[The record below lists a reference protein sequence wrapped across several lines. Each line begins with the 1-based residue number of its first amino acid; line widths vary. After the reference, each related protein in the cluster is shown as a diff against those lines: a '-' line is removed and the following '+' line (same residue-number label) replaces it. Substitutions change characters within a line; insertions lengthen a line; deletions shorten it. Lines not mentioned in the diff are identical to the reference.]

1 MTKKTLKY
9 KDAEAELAEI
19 LEDLQS
25 ERVDVDEISDRVRRA
40 IELIRFCKEKIEKTE
55 MEVKKVIKDFE
66 KELSGESSEEDE

>member
-1 MTKKTLKY
+1 MSKKTLKY

-25 ERVDVDEISDRVRRA
+25 ERIDVDEIAARVKRA
-40 IELIRFCKEKIEKTE
+40 VELIRFCKEKIQHTE

-66 KELSGESSEEDE
+66 DELPSSGDDEK

>member
-1 MTKKTLKY
+1 MTKKTVKY
-9 KDAEAELAEI
+9 RDAEAELAEI

-25 ERVDVDEISDRVRRA
+25 ERIDVDEISHKVKRA

-66 KELSGESSEEDE
+66 KEMPQDDES